1 MAEPLYKR
9 ALAGREKALGAEHPD
24 TLSSVNNLAELYRSQ
39 GLYTMLTDPES
50 SDTEREWARAALES
64 PWVSG
69 GVGGSMIKTSTRVPL
84 PLLQQRRG
92 SKISANNRLV

>member
-1 MAEPLYKR
+1 LNIHQHSGVAEPLYKR

-64 PWVSG
+64 P
-69 GVGGSMIKTSTRVPL
+69 
-84 PLLQQRRG
+84 
-92 SKISANNRLV
+92 